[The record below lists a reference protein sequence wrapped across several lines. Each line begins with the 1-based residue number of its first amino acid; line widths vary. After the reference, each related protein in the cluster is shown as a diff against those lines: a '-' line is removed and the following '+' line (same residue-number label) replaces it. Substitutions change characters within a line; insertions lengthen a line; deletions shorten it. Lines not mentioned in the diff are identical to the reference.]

1 MHPQTS
7 EPSLPA
13 PAGARH
19 ASWLEL
25 FFDLVAVA
33 GVAQLAHLL
42 HGDPDARD
50 VGLYVVLFAAFWTV
64 WISFTLYGNV
74 AAETTRTRTLL
85 LGMACLTVM
94 AAAVHGVQEGDRGR
108 TFAVAYVVAR
118 LIAGRVW
125 EHRHQRVRGWP
136 AARFT
141 AGVTPWVMS
150 LWVQEP
156 ARPWLWAAGLAVD
169 LLLAVTVPARRGDG
183 HPGRRVEQRAA
194 SVDPASPAD
203 GKFSEGAGKETLAR
217 VDVEHLTERL
227 GLFVLIVLGEGVYQ
241 LVDGVSEGP
250 WDTARRLS
258 APAAFL
264 TLVVMWSLCLRRGL
278 GGIPLLRTPPALGAV
293 LAFHCCTAAAVAAL
307 GAGLGGVVADLG
319 DTRPDQSLIMAA
331 GAGAYILIAA
341 GAGMRN
347 TSGRT
352 TWLLAGVLPAAALCT
367 TVALTADAL
376 PSARQAWVITAS
388 IAWLSAAARTIFP
401 ACDPG

>member
-1 MHPQTS
+1 M
-7 EPSLPA
+7 
-13 PAGARH
+13 
-19 ASWLEL
+19 
-25 FFDLVAVA
+25 AVA

-42 HGDPDARD
+42 YGDPAARD

-64 WISFTLYGNV
+64 WISYTLYGNV

-94 AAAVHGVQEGDRGR
+94 AASVHGVQAGDRGR
-108 TFAVAYVVAR
+108 TFAVGYVMAR

-125 EHRHQRVRGWP
+125 EHRHQRVQGWP

-141 AGVTPWVMS
+141 AGVTPWVIS
-150 LWVQEP
+150 LWAQEP
-156 ARPWLWAAGLAVD
+156 ARPWLWAAGLATD
-169 LLLAVTVPARRGDG
+169 LLLAVTVSARHGDG
-183 HPGRRVEQRAA
+183 RPGRRDDQRAT
-194 SVDPASPAD
+194 SVDAASPAE
-203 GKFSEGAGKETLAR
+203 GRSSEGAGEERLAR

-241 LVDGVSEGP
+241 LVDAVSEAP

-264 TLVVMWSLCLRRGL
+264 TLVVMWLLCLRRGM
-278 GGIPLLRTPPALGAV
+278 GGIPLLRTPPALGTF

-319 DTRPDQSLIMAA
+319 DSRPDQSLIMAA

-341 GAGMRN
+341 GAGVRN
-347 TSGRT
+347 TPGRA
-352 TWLLAGVLPAAALCT
+352 TWLLAGVFPAAVLCA

-376 PSARQAWVITAS
+376 PSARQAWLITAS
-388 IAWLSAAARTIFP
+388 IAWLSAAARGIFP
-401 ACDPG
+401 APDPG